1 MDGKHFSLITI
12 AMIILL
18 GIVGLGFM
26 QMNTNNTLST
36 IANRLMVV
44 EKQVQQETVKTTST
58 TATTEEGAPCKGDCD
73 AGVVEYKDYKWDFG
87 FKYPED
93 ASVVITSHYNGLNG
107 DGLIIT
113 SKKGRLYR
121 AGGAVSKPL
130 VTEFSN
136 GYEIIIQKAES
147 GNSDLLLATST
158 KLSTTK
164 NSLVQKLSYT
174 VDGLGYPV
182 EEYLITTKKGKYLL
196 DVYFGEEEIPNPAIH
211 QSYLDDVSSIIGSIT
226 E

>member
-44 EKQVQQETVKTTST
+44 EKHVQQETVKTTST
-58 TATTEEGAPCKGDCD
+58 TATTEAGAPCKGDCD
-73 AGVVEYKDYKWDFG
+73 AGVVEYKDYKWDFS

-93 ASVVITSHYNGLNG
+93 FKVTVVNNEAVNGRKDLR
-107 DGLIIT
+107 IT
-113 SKKGRLYR
+113 SKPGMLFLP
-121 AGGAVSKPL
+121 GGGPAKPTSTDFTEGIQFDIRQLTAEELHETDSPKWVATTNPL
-130 VTEFSN
+130 VSEFVDECDGVGCSARTFSVAAN
-136 GYEIIIQKAES
+136 KKVYIINVNASQ
-147 GNSDLLLATST
+147 
-158 KLSTTK
+158 
-164 NSLVQKLSYT
+164 
-174 VDGLGYPV
+174 GYPSFNAEV
-182 EEYLITTKKGKYLL
+182 M
-196 DVYFGEEEIPNPAIH
+196 AIIN
-211 QSYLDDVSSIIGSIT
+211 SIK